1 MTGLCLAGGLQRDKA
16 YVLPGAPFLPQNT
29 QGQEAP
35 DTFHKG
41 FLDPGPCPDVN
52 YQLPITIAEFGAQ
65 IYIMMIINGLCTPTA
80 FSIFKVLCEH

>member
-1 MTGLCLAGGLQRDKA
+1 M
-16 YVLPGAPFLPQNT
+16 LPGAPFVPLNIR
-29 QGQEAP
+29 GQEAL

-41 FLDPGPCPDVN
+41 FLDPGRCPDVN
-52 YQLPITIAEFGAQ
+52 QQLPITIAEFGAQ